1 MSSQIVQVVH
11 FFWSIDTDFVT
22 VECARQVTH
31 MYDFHRQ
38 LQLAAIGRPAWS
50 ITGRQKY
57 TFESQ
62 LEVYV
67 VEYRQPCILN
77 YCNLVLVLLGLS
89 ELTLKSPED
98 VMG

>member
-1 MSSQIVQVVH
+1 
-11 FFWSIDTDFVT
+11 
-22 VECARQVTH
+22 

-38 LQLAAIGRPAWS
+38 LRLAAIGRPAWS
-50 ITGRQKY
+50 ITGRREY

-62 LEVYV
+62 LEVCV
-67 VEYRQPCILN
+67 VEYRLPCILN
-77 YCNLVLVLLGLS
+77 YCNLVLVPLELS